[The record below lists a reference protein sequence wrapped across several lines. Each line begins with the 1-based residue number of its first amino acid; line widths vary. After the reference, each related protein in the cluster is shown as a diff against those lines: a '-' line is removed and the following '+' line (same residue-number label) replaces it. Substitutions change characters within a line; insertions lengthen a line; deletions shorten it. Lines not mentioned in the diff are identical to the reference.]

1 MHPAIPIIAQGSLV
15 AKDASPCCTVLHISS
30 KLRTEALKIWM
41 FTGHSAIVDY
51 AHFLLTN
58 LLESMAVAE
67 YADNFQWWVMLA
79 EKMWPNFKRLTDGQY
94 GFMGLSGHVKYKHV
108 IQNII
113 DHIQC
118 SKKPF
123 QCFALF
129 IS

>member
-41 FTGHSAIVDY
+41 FTGHSAIADY

-67 YADNFQWWVMLA
+67 YANNCQWWGMLA
-79 EKMWPNFKRLTDGQY
+79 EKIWIHGACKIQTCY
-94 GFMGLSGHVKYKHV
+94 TTYHSSYKLDLMYY
-108 IQNII
+108 IQ
-113 DHIQC
+113 DLE
-118 SKKPF
+118 KLK
-123 QCFALF
+123 
-129 IS
+129 